1 MAQRAARRRTGSAAA
16 RVRVPTARLRRAR
29 RAWPGTR
36 AALSALRSTR
46 RRRRWW
52 RAPPAARSRCST
64 SRLPKARAP
73 PRRGCALRPLT
84 RRALAARQSCAP
96 SPATAPPASPLT
108 STPTVR
114 PAAALLPCALRVF
127 LRQNARSACR
137 VLNACLRAQAS
148 FSRRARWTRASRS
161 GTCAAAGACRRSA
174 ATAAACPKS
183 RSALTADGSSPA
195 ATMARSRR
203 VTRAQLRVRTPP
215 ALTAAVRRQLWDLA
229 AGKVLVEFA
238 PHAAGVTA
246 VECVP
251 SIENMRSA
259 QHRRCA
265 DVARDVAASTRMSS
279 CWPLRRRTAPRACG
293 TWKPGRWCP
302 KVRAPCFCL
311 LALRLHCS

>member
-1 MAQRAARRRTGSAAA
+1 MRADGAARRASPYRQRSSARACADSAAEA
-16 RVRVPTARLRRAR
+16 RWRR

-73 PRRGCALRPLT
+73 PRRGCAHRPLT
-84 RRALAARQSCAP
+84 RRALAACQSCAP
-96 SPATAPPASPLT
+96 SPATAPPASPWT

-161 GTCAAAGACRRSA
+161 GTCAAAGACRPSA

-183 RSALTADGSSPA
+183 RSAQTADGSSPA
-195 ATMARSRR
+195 ATTARSRR

-251 SIENMRSA
+251 TFQYMNEARSA
-259 QHRRCA
+259 HAMR
-265 DVARDVAASTRMSS
+265 
-279 CWPLRRRTAPRACG
+279 
-293 TWKPGRWCP
+293 
-302 KVRAPCFCL
+302 
-311 LALRLHCS
+311 